1 MTQSLVTSAI
11 PFKFDRADRVD
22 AKLKQFRPELFG
34 KDGLIRVALRDQGV
48 HFMSITVV
56 RGDVGEPTYL
66 VFEMSVDGEP
76 QHAFD
81 TVGTKLASFV
91 SEILSVAEIKAASTL
106 SRLLTSHHIRTGQG
120 LFDVPGLDFCGTPG
134 MTVTRIK
141 REYALA
147 RELRSYFDTNPAA
160 GAPLDTVLR
169 VRDFVKADADLAP
182 LLDPEP
188 FPRLTA
194 EEAPGLDFGFILSL
208 AFQGLIKF
216 FWPVLFLLGLLV
228 VTATIAAGL
237 SQGFA
242 VGVIA
247 FIVSTIVAAVAI
259 LAIVAN
265 VYLGLR
271 RLESANTPV
280 DTLVDPDVMAS
291 LTEAENL
298 KDTQQNHLAGISV
311 MQAGALRGLT
321 LRIAFWVIG
330 QMATKRFR
338 PGFLGDISTIHYAR
352 WLRLPKTNKLLFFS
366 NYGGSWESYLED
378 FITRASNGLTAV
390 WSNTVGFPRTENL
403 FFKGATDGDRFK
415 RWARRQQQPTW
426 FWYSAYPHLTT
437 ARIRTNAAIRQ
448 GLGTVSTE
456 DEAAAWLGLFG
467 SKVRPATLIETFE
480 VQTLLYGGLSKHPY
494 ARCLAIKFSDDPK
507 QACAWLK
514 SIEDQITFGDQPP
527 ADKVLIFA
535 LTADGLKRLGLP
547 SDVGDSFPTAFRLG
561 MGSPGRANLLADTGD
576 DKAGTWLWGGPE
588 KAIDATLLL
597 YADSQTTLVS
607 YASELSSGIDAAGG
621 KVLHQVTPTPL
632 PQPRPGETAAQ
643 IVREPF
649 GFADGISQPI
659 IKGTRRWMRQSDA
672 IHAVE
677 PGEFLLG
684 YPDTRGFF
692 PPSPQVPAAM
702 DHDNLLPLADP
713 KHSRGTYQPDF
724 EMSSATAA
732 RDLGRNGTFLV
743 IRQLAQYV
751 DVFNDYVNDAAARY
765 AGHPAIPDQLEP
777 QLLPEW
783 IGAKMVGRWKD
794 GSSLVRYPNGPATGK
809 QHGETFRPD
818 NDFLPGAEDPLGARC
833 PLGAHIRRS
842 NPRDSLAPGSKD
854 ELSIVNRHRI
864 LRVGRGFDAVGGS
877 DPEEQKPGL
886 LFMCLNADIERQ
898 FEFVQQTWAT
908 AWQFHGLENEVD
920 PITGRGG
927 GMGRLTIP
935 SARGP
940 LNLTGIKDFVRMRGG
955 AYLFMPS
962 RSAVRFLARIE
973 QGPDAEMPPP
983 REDKLNEERSLLS
996 TKD

>member
-1 MTQSLVTSAI
+1 MPQSLVTSAI
-11 PFKFDRADRVD
+11 PFDRQKADLVE
-22 AKLKQFRPELFG
+22 AKLKDFRPELFG
-34 KDGLIRVALRDQGV
+34 DEGTIRTALRDQGV

-56 RGDVGEPTYL
+56 RGDIGEPTHL

-81 TVGTKLASFV
+81 TLDTRLAPLV
-91 SEILSVAEIKAASTL
+91 SQILSVGEIDAKGSL
-106 SRLLTSHHIRTGQG
+106 SRLLAFHHVRTGQG

-141 REYALA
+141 QEYRLA
-147 RELRSYFDTNPAA
+147 RELRSYFDKNPAA
-160 GAPLDTVLR
+160 MAPLETLER
-169 VRDFVKADADLAP
+169 VRAFVKADIELAP
-182 LLDPEP
+182 LLSPEP
-188 FPRLTA
+188 FPRLVA
-194 EEAPGLDFGFILSL
+194 EEPSGLDLGFVLTL
-208 AFQGLIKF
+208 ALQGLLKF
-216 FWPVLFLLGLLV
+216 FWPALVVLGLFV
-228 VTATIAAGL
+228 VGVTIAAGL
-237 SQGFA
+237 VQGYV
-242 VGVIA
+242 VGLIT
-247 FIVSTIVAAVAI
+247 FILSTMVAAMAL
-259 LAIVAN
+259 LAIIVF

-271 RLESANTPV
+271 KLEAANPPL
-280 DTLVDPDVMAS
+280 DTLVDPNVMDA
-291 LTEAENL
+291 LAEAENL
-298 KDTQQNHLAGISV
+298 KDTQQNHLAGISI
-311 MQAGALRGLT
+311 MQAGLLRGIT

-352 WLRLPKTNKLLFFS
+352 WLRLPNTNKLLFFS

-378 FITRASNGLTAV
+378 FITKASNGLTAA

-456 DEAAAWLGLFG
+456 DEATAWLGLFG

-494 ARCLAIKFSDDPK
+494 ATCLAVRLSDDTK
-507 QACAWLK
+507 QASAWLR

-527 ADKVLIFA
+527 TDKVLIFA
-535 LTADGLKRLGLP
+535 LTADGLRRLGLP
-547 SDVGDSFPTAFRLG
+547 AEVGDAFPTAFRLG

-576 DKAGTWLWGGPE
+576 DHAKKWLWGGPE
-588 KAIDATLLL
+588 NVIDATLLV
-597 YADSQTTLVS
+597 YAASEATLNS
-607 YASELSSGIDAAGG
+607 YAEELITGINVAGG
-621 KVLHQVTPTPL
+621 RVTHRVTPTPL
-632 PQPRPGETAAQ
+632 PQPKPGETAVQ
-643 IVREPF
+643 TVREPF

-684 YPDTRGFF
+684 YPDTRGYF
-692 PPSPQVPAAM
+692 PPSPQVPAAK
-702 DHDNLLPLADP
+702 DPNNLLPLADP
-713 KHSRGTYQPDF
+713 KHSRGTFQPDF
-724 EMSSATAA
+724 GTSGAAAA

-751 DVFNDYVNDAAARY
+751 DLFNEYVDDAAKRY
-765 AGHPAIPDQLEP
+765 AHHPAVPDQLDPE
-777 QLLPEW
+777 LLPEW

-794 GSSLVRYPNGPATGK
+794 GSSLVRYPHGPATRKHAG
-809 QHGETFRPD
+809 GDFRPD
-818 NDFLPGAEDPLGARC
+818 NDFLPGAEDPLGERC
-833 PLGAHIRRS
+833 PFGAHIRRS
-842 NPRDSLAPGSKD
+842 NPRDSLAPASKD

-864 LRVGRGFDAVGGS
+864 LRVGRGFDALGAS
-877 DPEEQKPGL
+877 DLEEQKPGL

-935 SARGP
+935 SPRGP

-962 RSAVRFLARIE
+962 KSAIRFLAR
-973 QGPDAEMPPP
+973 
-983 REDKLNEERSLLS
+983 L
-996 TKD
+996 

>member
-11 PFKFDRADRVD
+11 PFGIERADHVD
-22 AKLKQFRPELFG
+22 AKLKEFRPQLFG
-34 KDGLIRVALRDQGV
+34 KEGLIRSALRDQGV

-56 RGDVGEPTYL
+56 RGDIGEPTHL
-66 VFEMSVDGEP
+66 VFEMSVDGKP

-81 TVGTKLASFV
+81 TVDTKLASFV
-91 SEILSVAEIKAASTL
+91 SDILSVAAIQSTGSL
-106 SRLLTSHHIRTGQG
+106 SQLLASHHVRTGQG

-134 MTVTRIK
+134 MTVARIK
-141 REYALA
+141 REYLLA
-147 RELRSYFDTNPAA
+147 RELRSYFDTHPPA
-160 GAPLDTVLR
+160 GAPLATLSR
-169 VRDFVKADADLAP
+169 VRDFVKANANLAS

-188 FPRLTA
+188 FPRLAA
-194 EEAPGLDFGFILSL
+194 EEPPRLDFGFILSL
-208 AFQGLIKF
+208 AFRGLLKF
-216 FWPVLFLLGLLV
+216 FWPVLCLLGLSV
-228 VTATIAAGL
+228 VAATNVAGL

-247 FIVSTIVAAVAI
+247 FFLSTIIAAVVV
-259 LAIVAN
+259 IVAVVS

-271 RLESANTPV
+271 RLEEANTPV
-280 DTLVDPDVMAS
+280 DTLVKPDVMAS
-291 LTEAENL
+291 LTDAENL
-298 KDTQQNHLAGISV
+298 KDTQQNHLAGISI
-311 MQAGALRGLT
+311 MQAGLLRGLT

-330 QMATKRFR
+330 QMAARRFR

-352 WLRLPKTNKLLFFS
+352 WVRLPKTNKLLFFS

-378 FITRASNGLTAV
+378 FITKASGGLTAV
-390 WSNTVGFPRTENL
+390 WSNTIGFPRTANL
-403 FFKGATDGDRFK
+403 FFEGATDGDRFK

-437 ARIRTNAAIRQ
+437 ARIRTNASIRQ
-448 GLGTVSTE
+448 GLGLVSTE

-467 SKVRPATLIETFE
+467 SKVRPTTLIETFE

-494 ARCLAIKFSDDPK
+494 ATCFAIRLSDDSK

-527 ADKVLIFA
+527 ANKVLICA
-535 LTADGLKRLGLP
+535 LTADGLRRLGLP
-547 SDVGDSFPTAFRLG
+547 SDVQDAFPTAFRLG
-561 MGSPGRANLLADTGD
+561 MGSPGRANLLGDTGD
-576 DKAGTWLWGGPE
+576 DQAGQWLWGGPE
-588 KAIDATLLL
+588 SAVDAALLI
-597 YADSQTTLVS
+597 YADSEPTLAS
-607 YASELSSGIDAAGG
+607 YARELISGIDTAGG
-621 KVLHQVTPTPL
+621 QVIHRVTPTPL

-643 IVREPF
+643 TVREPF

-659 IKGTRRWMRQSDA
+659 IKGTRRWMRRSDT

-702 DHDNLLPLADP
+702 DPGNLLPLAEP
-713 KHSRGTYQPDF
+713 THSRGALQPDF
-724 EMSSATAA
+724 GSSCAAAA
-732 RDLGRNGTFLV
+732 RDLGRNGTFLI

-751 DVFNDYVNDAAARY
+751 DVFNDYVGEAAKRY
-765 AGHPAIPDQLEP
+765 ADHPAVPDQLDPE
-777 QLLPEW
+777 LLPEW

-794 GSSLVRYPNGPATGK
+794 GSSLVRYPHGPATRK
-809 QHGETFRPD
+809 QNGGNFRPD
-818 NDFLPGAEDPLGARC
+818 NDFLPGAEDPLGERC

-842 NPRDSLAPGSKD
+842 NPRDSLAPASKD

-864 LRVGRGFDAVGGS
+864 LRVGRGFDAVGAN

-935 SARGP
+935 SPRGP

-962 RSAVRFLARIE
+962 RSAVRFLAR
-973 QGPDAEMPPP
+973 
-983 REDKLNEERSLLS
+983 LS
-996 TKD
+996 SNGH

>member
-11 PFKFDRADRVD
+11 PFEAKKADLVE
-22 AKLKQFRPELFG
+22 AKLKEFRPQLFG
-34 KDGLIRVALRDQGV
+34 KEGLIRTALRDQEV

-81 TVGTKLASFV
+81 TIGTKLTTFV
-91 SEILSVAEIKAASTL
+91 TQILSVAGIGSKGSL
-106 SRLLTSHHIRTGQG
+106 SLLLGSHHVRTGQG

-134 MTVTRIK
+134 MTVRRIK
-141 REYALA
+141 REYLLA
-147 RELRSYFDTNPAA
+147 REIRSYFDDNPAA
-160 GAPLDTVLR
+160 GTPLETVER
-169 VRDFVKADADLAP
+169 VRAFVKANAELAP
-182 LLDPEP
+182 LLDAEP
-188 FPRLTA
+188 FPRLAA
-194 EEAPGLDFGFILSL
+194 EEPSGLDVGFILSL
-208 AFQGLIKF
+208 AFQGLLKF
-216 FWPVLFLLGLLV
+216 FWPALCLLGLFV
-228 VTATIAAGL
+228 IGATIAAGL
-237 SQGFA
+237 TQGFT
-242 VGVIA
+242 VGLIA
-247 FIVSTIVAAVAI
+247 FFLSTIVAAVAV
-259 LAIVAN
+259 LAIVVS

-271 RLESANTPV
+271 RLEAANTPV
-280 DTLVDPDVMAS
+280 DTLVDPDVMAA

-298 KDTQQNHLAGISV
+298 KDTQQNHLAGISI
-311 MQAGALRGLT
+311 MQVGLLRGMT

-378 FITRASNGLTAV
+378 FITKASHGLTAA

-403 FFKGATDGDRFK
+403 FFKGAVDGDRFK

-448 GLGTVSTE
+448 GLGSVSTE

-480 VQTLLYGGLSKHPY
+480 VQTLLYGGLSKHPC
-494 ARCLAIKFSDDPK
+494 AKCLAIKLSDDTK

-514 SIEDQITFGDQPP
+514 SIEDQISFGDQPP

-535 LTADGLKRLGLP
+535 LTADGLRRLGLP
-547 SDVGDSFPTAFRLG
+547 SDAGDAFPTAFRLG
-561 MGSPGRANLLADTGD
+561 MGAPGRANLLADTGD
-576 DKAGTWLWGGPE
+576 DQAGQWLWGGPGN
-588 KAIDATLLL
+588 AIDATLLL
-597 YADSQTTLVS
+597 YADTETTLTS
-607 YASELSSGIDAAGG
+607 YAQDLTSGINASGG
-621 KVLHQVTPTPL
+621 RVIHRVTPTPL
-632 PQPRPGETAAQ
+632 PQPKPGETAAQ
-643 IVREPF
+643 MVREPF

-672 IHAVE
+672 THAVE

-692 PPSPQVPAAM
+692 PPSPQIPAAM
-702 DHDNLLPLADP
+702 DPGNLLPLADP
-713 KHSRGTYQPDF
+713 RHSRGAFQPDF
-724 EMSSATAA
+724 GTGGAAAA

-751 DVFNDYVNDAAARY
+751 DVFNAYVEDAAKRY
-765 AGHPAIPDQLEP
+765 AHHPAVPDRLDP
-777 QLLPEW
+777 ALLPEW
-783 IGAKMVGRWKD
+783 FGAKMVGRWKD
-794 GSSLVRYPNGPATGK
+794 GSSLVRYPHRPATAK
-809 QHGETFRPD
+809 QEENGFRPD
-818 NDFLPGAEDPLGARC
+818 NEFLPGAEDPLGERC

-864 LRVGRGFDAVGGS
+864 LRVGRAFDASGAS
-877 DPEEQKPGL
+877 DPEEEKPGL

-898 FEFVQQTWAT
+898 FEFIQQTWAT

-935 SARGP
+935 SPRGP

-962 RSAVRFLARIE
+962 RSAVRFLARLE
-973 QGPDAEMPPP
+973 RVTDAETPPA
-983 REDKLNEERSLLS
+983 REGHIHDERTLLS

>member
-1 MTQSLVTSAI
+1 MTQSLVTSAL
-11 PFKFDRADRVD
+11 PFDAERADLVD
-22 AKLKQFRPELFG
+22 AKLKEFRPELFG
-34 KDGLIRVALRDQGV
+34 KQGLIRTALRDQGV

-81 TVGTKLASFV
+81 TIGTTLTSCV
-91 SEILSVAEIKAASTL
+91 SQILSVAGIESKGSL
-106 SRLLTSHHIRTGQG
+106 SLLLGSHHVRTGQG

-141 REYALA
+141 REYLLA
-147 RELRSYFDTNPAA
+147 RELRSYFDDNPAA
-160 GAPLDTVLR
+160 GAPLETVER
-169 VRDFVKADADLAP
+169 VRAFVKANAELAP
-182 LLDPEP
+182 LLDAEP
-188 FPRLTA
+188 FPRLAA
-194 EEAPGLDFGFILSL
+194 EEPSRLDFGFILSL
-208 AFQGLIKF
+208 VFQGLLKF
-216 FWPVLFLLGLLV
+216 FWPALCLFGLFV
-228 VTATIAAGL
+228 VGATITAGVL
-237 SQGFA
+237 EGFT
-242 VGVIA
+242 VGVIT
-247 FIVSTIVAAVAI
+247 FILSVIIAGVAVVAAV
-259 LAIVAN
+259 VS

-271 RLESANTPV
+271 RLETANTPV
-280 DTLVDPDVMAS
+280 DTLVGPDVMAALS
-291 LTEAENL
+291 EAENL
-298 KDTQQNHLAGISV
+298 KDTQQNHLAGISI
-311 MQAGALRGLT
+311 MQAGLLRGMT

-330 QMATKRFR
+330 QMAAKRFR

-378 FITRASNGLTAV
+378 FITKASDGLTAV

-403 FFKGATDGDRFK
+403 FFKGAADGDRFK

-456 DEAAAWLGLFG
+456 DEAVAWLGLFG

-494 ARCLAIKFSDDPK
+494 ATCLAIKLSDDTK
-507 QACAWLK
+507 KACAWLK
-514 SIEDQITFGDQPP
+514 SIEDEITFGDQPP
-527 ADKVLIFA
+527 AGKVLIFA
-535 LTADGLKRLGLP
+535 LTADGLRRLGLP
-547 SDVGDSFPTAFRLG
+547 SDVGDAFPTAFRSG
-561 MGSPGRANLLADTGD
+561 MGSPGRANVLADTGD
-576 DKAGTWLWGGPE
+576 DQAGKWLWGGPGN
-588 KAIDATLLL
+588 AVDATLLL
-597 YADSQTTLVS
+597 YANSEITLTS
-607 YASELSSGIDAAGG
+607 YVQDLISGIDAAGG
-621 KVLHQVTPTPL
+621 RVIHQVTPAPL
-632 PQPRPGETAAQ
+632 RQPKQGETAVQ
-643 IVREPF
+643 TVREPF
-649 GFADGISQPI
+649 GFADGVSQPI

-692 PPSPQVPAAM
+692 PPSPRVPAAM
-702 DHDNLLPLADP
+702 DPGKLLPLADP
-713 KHSRGTYQPDF
+713 RHSRGALLPDF
-724 EMSSATAA
+724 GPSSATAA
-732 RDLGRNGTFLV
+732 HDLGRNGTFLV

-751 DVFNDYVNDAAARY
+751 DVFNDYVDDAAKRY
-765 AGHPAIPDQLEP
+765 AGHPAVPDQLDPE
-777 QLLPEW
+777 LLPEW

-794 GSSLVRYPNGPATGK
+794 GSSLVRYPHRPATAKLDDNG
-809 QHGETFRPD
+809 FRPD
-818 NDFLPGAEDPLGARC
+818 NDFLPGAEDPLGERC

-864 LRVGRGFDAVGGS
+864 LRVGRAFDAKGAN

-898 FEFVQQTWAT
+898 FEFIQQTWAT

-920 PITGRGG
+920 PVTGRGG

-935 SARGP
+935 SPRGP

-962 RSAVRFLARIE
+962 RSAVRFLARLE
-973 QGPDAEMPPP
+973 RVADAETPPALENP
-983 REDKLNEERSLLS
+983 IHDERTLLS
-996 TKD
+996 QKD